1 MPRKVWK
8 PIIDGKEHTIE
19 VKASGITGSGELF
32 VNGKITDTW
41 AASLTGGSTR
51 HFEVASK
58 PAMLKSTFLS
68 YDLII
73 DGKKVKA

>member
-8 PIIDGKEHTIE
+8 PIIDGKEHVIE
-19 VKASGITGSGELF
+19 VKASGLTGSGELC
-32 VNGKITDTW
+32 VDGKIIDSW
-41 AASLTGGSTR
+41 AVSWTSGGTR

-58 PAMLKSTFLS
+58 PAILKSTAFS

-73 DGKKVKA
+73 DGQKVKK